1 MKIKKVLLSVALG
14 TIILGGTTNI
24 SAETFNNSTNI
35 NSKKTEEPIII
46 GGEVGDIIKVG
57 DLIFEILQNDP
68 EITKDNLISK
78 STEGYDVILDNN
90 TSLSKDFNLAGDY
103 KYWKVWVQN
112 TGKNK
117 IVVST
122 MLDGKADPSP
132 VIVEGYVTTAIYT
145 TKPVKSGTYVSS
157 FTSGAGMKGKA
168 ACRIATSLSEL
179 DA

>member
-24 SAETFNNSTNI
+24 SAETLNNSTNI
-35 NSKKTEEPIII
+35 NSEKTEEPIII

-57 DLIFEILQNDP
+57 DLIFEILPNDT
-68 EITKDNLISK
+68 EIPKDNLTRE

-90 TSLSKDFNLAGDY
+90 RSLSKEFNLAGDY
-103 KYWKVWVQN
+103 KYWKVWIQN
-112 TGKNK
+112 TGKNN

-122 MLDGKADPSP
+122 MPKGKVDPSP
-132 VIVEGYVTTAIYT
+132 VIVEGYVTAAIYT

-157 FTSGAGMKGKA
+157 FTGGAGMKGKA
-168 ACRIATSLSEL
+168 VCRIATSLSEL